1 MTTRIIL
8 VRHGETEWN
17 DQSRVQGHSDI
28 PMNAKGIRQ
37 AELAA
42 IALRDELVAAV
53 LTSDLGRAMETG
65 RIIAEQHQAPL
76 STHPGIRERCWGVWE
91 GLTMA
96 EIARVDPERHAAL
109 RRGEWVTPHG
119 AESWRAMK
127 QRILRTI
134 ETFADRHP
142 GKTIVVATHGGT
154 IKAFVSAFLGVRRT
168 GRGSMR
174 ISNGGISVVLRRADH
189 WTLETYNS
197 TAHLTDTPESSE
209 PSGKRLIEA
218 AF

>member
-1 MTTRIIL
+1 
-8 VRHGETEWN
+8 
-17 DQSRVQGHSDI
+17 
-28 PMNAKGIRQ
+28 
-37 AELAA
+37 
-42 IALRDELVAAV
+42 
-53 LTSDLGRAMETG
+53 
-65 RIIAEQHQAPL
+65 
-76 STHPGIRERCWGVWE
+76 
-91 GLTMA
+91 
-96 EIARVDPERHAAL
+96 AL
-109 RRGEWVTPHG
+109 RRGEWVTPDG

-127 QRILRTI
+127 QRILKTI
-134 ETFADRHP
+134 GTFADKHP